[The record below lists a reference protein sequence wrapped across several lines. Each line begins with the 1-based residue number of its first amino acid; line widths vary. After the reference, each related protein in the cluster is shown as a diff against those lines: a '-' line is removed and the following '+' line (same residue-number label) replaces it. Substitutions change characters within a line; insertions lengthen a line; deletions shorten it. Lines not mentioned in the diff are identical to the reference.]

1 MKIDKNKWWVVC
13 LTIVCIFVGGGT
25 LFYKYFWTPT
35 LIKPKNATNEEEE
48 SSKYVKTE
56 KDEQQKSKL
65 SNKDV
70 FGELDT
76 RFFYKFLRVDN
87 SKKVIISKLLVMEVV
102 KQIIKN
108 LKMPGEKV
116 EFAYKWEKTKMSLGV
131 RWVDKDVIV
140 YKYYT
145 FRVKENFK
153 PN

>member
-1 MKIDKNKWWVVC
+1 MKIDKNKWWVMC
-13 LTIVCIFVGGGT
+13 LAIVCVFVRGGT

-35 LIKPKNATNEEEE
+35 LIKPKNATNEEE

-65 SNKDV
+65 SSKDV

-108 LKMPGEKV
+108 LKIPGEKV
-116 EFAYKWEKTKMSLGV
+116 EFVYKWEETKMSLGV

-153 PN
+153 QN